1 MVFNTKE
8 WGIWGVENSKERKQA
23 AGDSE
28 DTLVLGLIHRSGPRE
43 GYIMAFTGPSYP
55 DSQ

>member
-1 MVFNTKE
+1 ME
-8 WGIWGVENSKERKQA
+8 IWGVENSKERKQA

-28 DTLVLGLIHRSGPRE
+28 DVLVLGLIHRSGPQE
-43 GYIMAFTGPSYP
+43 GYIMAFTGPSYS